1 MALLLDMGFI
11 TLILE
16 SNTLQA
22 NNTKMLRVSSRYK
35 GIREAVW
42 ETYKTNRNVRGE
54 SIEAWSLH
62 GWLSVGTHKL
72 MQQTLK
78 AQISRC
84 MHPDEVSH

>member
-1 MALLLDMGFI
+1 M
-11 TLILE
+11 LE
-16 SNTLQA
+16 SNPLQA
-22 NNTKMLRVSSRYK
+22 DDTKIPRFSSRYK

-54 SIEAWSLH
+54 SIEAWGLH

-72 MQQTLK
+72 VQQTLK